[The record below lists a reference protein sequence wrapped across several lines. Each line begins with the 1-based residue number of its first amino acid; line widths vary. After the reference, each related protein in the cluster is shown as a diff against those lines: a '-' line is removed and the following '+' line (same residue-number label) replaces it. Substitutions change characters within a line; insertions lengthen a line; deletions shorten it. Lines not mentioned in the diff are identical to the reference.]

1 MMFTL
6 YHQPSPLWL
15 HPGITSTILGKVHA
29 WSIHG
34 GEHWP
39 GTTATKHPP
48 GAVLVFIYYW
58 HSCVISVGL
67 CVLQNTGPAS
77 LNSTDRACMGFLRVS
92 LRWALSETE
101 RGLSLDVHWYQAKYM
116 TSVKK

>member
-1 MMFTL
+1 MSGPYMEVNTGQGPLQLSTL
-6 YHQPSPLWL
+6 LGQCLCLSIT
-15 HPGITSTILGKVHA
+15 GIQ
-29 WSIHG
+29 
-34 GEHWP
+34 
-39 GTTATKHPP
+39 
-48 GAVLVFIYYW
+48 
-58 HSCVISVGL
+58 CVISVGL

-116 TSVKK
+116 ASVKK